1 MLFNRNI
8 PLKEFFPK
16 DFVDI
21 HSHIL
26 AGIDDGAKTPE
37 ESLELLEG
45 LFNAGITRLITTPH
59 IYGSVWP
66 NTPEIIKYKNDKLQQ
81 EILNRN
87 LPYQIRFAAEYM
99 LDEKFST
106 YLNNAKLLTIKNNYV
121 LIEFPNFQAP
131 LNLHD
136 ILFDL
141 NNMGYEPILAHPE
154 RYSYF
159 NDIVKQI
166 EELKSIGCFFQ
177 LNLLSLANHYGT
189 GVYKNAVKILKE
201 GLIDFVGTDVHRNYH
216 IQILTKIA
224 NKKHQ
229 KLLEI
234 PFKNN
239 MNLW

>member
-1 MLFNRNI
+1 MFFNRKI
-8 PLKEFFPK
+8 PLNEFFPE

-26 AGIDDGAKTPE
+26 PGIDDGAKTME

-45 LFNAGITRLITTPH
+45 LSRAGITRLVTTPH

-66 NTPEIIKYKNDKLQQ
+66 NTPEIIKAKYELLQR
-81 EILNRN
+81 EILKRN
-87 LPYQIRFAAEYM
+87 SPCQIRFAAEYM
-99 LDEKFST
+99 LDEKFTT
-106 YLNNAKLLTIKNNYV
+106 YLNNAELLTIKNKYI

-131 LNLHD
+131 MNLHD

-141 NNMGYEPILAHPE
+141 NSMGYEPILAHPE

-159 NDIVKQI
+159 NDIIKQV
-166 EELKSIGCFFQ
+166 ESLKSIGCFFQ
-177 LNLLSLANHYGT
+177 LNLLSLANHYGP

-201 GLIDFVGTDVHRNYH
+201 GFIDFVGTDVHRNYH
-216 IQILTKIA
+216 IQTLANIA
-224 NKKHQ
+224 NKKHL

-234 PFKNN
+234 PFRNN